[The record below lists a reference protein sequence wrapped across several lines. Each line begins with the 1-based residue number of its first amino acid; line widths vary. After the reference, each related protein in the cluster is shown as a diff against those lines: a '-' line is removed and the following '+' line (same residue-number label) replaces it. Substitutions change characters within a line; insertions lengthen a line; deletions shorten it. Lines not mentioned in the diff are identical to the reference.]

1 MWSDVKIK
9 QSYLWQPNLVNL
21 NRSTFCLKVR
31 YIAAIVPSPLPLVNL
46 WFLSLTRS
54 GAVYQQRHYAATK
67 RITSSL
73 MVAAMKLS
81 PLYRTFQ
88 VYKFGNRKYNFL
100 LNYFVALNVWH
111 GFVFCKI
118 PIGIPLNNETSIP
131 RYFARRYS
139 VRCWYRVP
147 VYCPTLDNV

>member
-1 MWSDVKIK
+1 ME
-9 QSYLWQPNLVNL
+9 
-21 NRSTFCLKVR
+21 
-31 YIAAIVPSPLPLVNL
+31 
-46 WFLSLTRS
+46 
-54 GAVYQQRHYAATK
+54 
-67 RITSSL
+67 
-73 MVAAMKLS
+73 LS

-100 LNYFVALNVWH
+100 LNYFVVLNVWH

-118 PIGIPLNNETSIP
+118 PISIPLNIETSIP

-147 VYCPTLDNV
+147 VYSHTWETDNQLDVPLGKYVFITPKKLKLKRFHRNLYYTAPLRGSDKNHKFTTGSGDGTITALSYLPSLQVRQP